1 MPKDYPDHHDA
12 DLVLRLY
19 ELRRETIMRESRTVM
34 SMWTPRTIADVLAIA
49 QSDHPSNSAFRQVAA
64 YWEMAFGMARHGVI
78 HPEFLVEN
86 SGEGLYL
93 FARIEPFLGPL
104 REASSPRAF
113 MNAEWVSRNTEYG
126 REFMPRFRARIE
138 QALAAK

>member
-12 DLVLRLY
+12 DLLLRLY
-19 ELRRETIMRESRTVM
+19 ELRRESVMRESRTAM
-34 SMWTPRTIADVLAIA
+34 NSWFPRTADDVMAIA
-49 QSDHPSNSAFRQVAA
+49 KPGNPSNSAFRQVVG
-64 YWEMAFGMARHGVI
+64 YWEMAFSMARHGVI

-93 FARIEPFLGPL
+93 FARVEPFLEQL
-104 REASSPRAF
+104 RQASSPRALL
-113 MNAEWVSRNTEYG
+113 NAEWVSRNTEIG

-138 QALAAK
+138 QMLAAK

>member
-19 ELRRETIMRESRTVM
+19 ELRREAVMRESRTKM
-34 SMWTPRTIADVLAIA
+34 SLWTPRTVDDILAIT
-49 QSDHPSNSAFRQVAA
+49 QPDHPSNSAFRQVAA

-86 SGEGLYL
+86 SGEGLYF
-93 FARIEPFLGPL
+93 FARIEPFLVQL
-104 REASSPRAF
+104 RQATSPRAL
-113 MNAEWVSRNTEYG
+113 MNAEWVSRNTEFG
-126 REFMPRFRARIE
+126 REFMPRFRARLE
-138 QALAAK
+138 QTLAAK